1 VDGALPYS
9 LIELSN
15 ALMQLIKL
23 TGLSLCLAATAAAQ
37 VTAVGPFVGDQSD
50 GFETQVAGQFSLCI
64 QGRMFNNTGDLCSP
78 TGQATM
84 HITGGWGFMCSI
96 PPHSGTRLFGSAGGP
111 AEFTFDTDVT
121 QFGGYFGTNSWA
133 AGNPANDFVT
143 VEFRDRM
150 GNLIDTETAVVTPD
164 CQYTWNGWSSGTG
177 IASVTVIN
185 SAFGGGFV
193 NLDDMEITFGAGSIG
208 TNYCTANANSTGQT
222 GDMSASGSTSVA
234 ANNLTIEASDLPMNA
249 FGYFL
254 TSLTQANIPN
264 PGGSLGVLC
273 LGGNIGRYT
282 GPGQIQ
288 NTGTG
293 DSFDLLLDLTQIP
306 TPTGF
311 VPAVAGQARNFQAW
325 HRDSV
330 GGVAVS
336 NFTDGLEITFTP

>member
-1 VDGALPYS
+1 
-9 LIELSN
+9 
-15 ALMQLIKL
+15 MQLIQL

-37 VTAVGPFVGDQSD
+37 VTPVGPFVGDQSD

-64 QGRMFNNTGDLCSP
+64 QGRDFNNNGDLCGP
-78 TGQATM
+78 FGIAGM
-84 HITGGWGFMCSI
+84 HITGGWGFMCSL
-96 PPHSGTRLFGSAGGP
+96 PPNSGSRLFGSANGP

-121 QFGGYFGTNSWA
+121 AFGGYFATNAWA
-133 AGNPANDFVT
+133 AGNPTNEFVT
-143 VEFRDRM
+143 VDFFDRA
-150 GNLIDTETAVVTPD
+150 GNMIDTETAVVTD
-164 CQYTWNGWSSGTG
+164 NCTYTWNGWSSGTG
-177 IASVTVIN
+177 IAAVRITN

-193 NLDDMEITFGAGSIG
+193 DLDDMEITMGPGSIG
-208 TNYCTANANSTGQT
+208 TNYCTANPNSTGQT
-222 GDMSASGSTSVA
+222 GDMSASGSASVA

-254 TSLTQANIPN
+254 TSATQANTPN

-288 NTGTG
+288 NTGAS
-293 DSFDLLLDLTQIP
+293 DSFDLLLDLTQTP

-311 VPAVAGQARNFQAW
+311 ISVLAGDVRSFQAW

-330 GGVAVS
+330 GGTAVS
-336 NFTDGLEITFTP
+336 NFTDGLEVTFTP

>member
-1 VDGALPYS
+1 
-9 LIELSN
+9 
-15 ALMQLIKL
+15 MQLIQL
-23 TGLSLCLAATAAAQ
+23 SALSLCLAATAAAQ
-37 VTAVGPFVGDQSD
+37 VTAVGPFTGDQSD

-64 QGRMFNNTGDLCSP
+64 QGRVFNNNGDLCGP
-78 TGQATM
+78 FGNAGM
-84 HITGGWGFMCSI
+84 HITGGWGFMCSL
-96 PPHSGTRLFGSAGGP
+96 PPHSGTRLFGSANGP

-121 QFGGYFGTNSWA
+121 AFGGYFATNSWA
-133 AGNPANDFVT
+133 AGNPSNHSVT

-150 GNLIDTETAVVTPD
+150 GNLIDTETAVVTD
-164 CQYTWNGWSSGTG
+164 NCTYTWNGWSSNTG
-177 IASVTVIN
+177 IASVRIIN
-185 SAFGGGFV
+185 SAFGGAFV
-193 NLDDMEITFGAGSIG
+193 DLDDMEITMGPGSIG
-208 TNYCTANANSTGQT
+208 TNYCAANPNSTGNT

-234 ANNLTIEASDLPMNA
+234 ANNLTIEASELPMNA

-254 TSLTQANIPN
+254 TSATQANIPN

-293 DSFDLLLDLTQIP
+293 DSFDLLLDLTQTP

-311 VPAVAGQARNFQAW
+311 VAVMAGDVRNYQAW

-330 GGVAVS
+330 GGAAVS
-336 NFTDGLEITFTP
+336 NFTDGLEVTFTP